1 MSDKKHPFEPETLEA
16 LKVAQDAVEAWMRL
30 AHRDRI
36 ADGFFGDPTTWDDKE
51 TESANIDGKL
61 FTGFAVVGHFEPM
74 EFGGSVNVLY
84 GTPLRQSPAL
94 TKGLFGY
101 AYDAFA

>member
-1 MSDKKHPFEPETLEA
+1 MSERLHPFEDDTLEA
-16 LKVAQDAVEAWMRL
+16 LKIAQEAAEVYMRL

-36 ADGFFGDPTTWDDKE
+36 ADGYFGDPTTWSAKE
-51 TESANIDGKL
+51 DEASRIDGKL
-61 FTGFAVVGHFEPM
+61 FTGFAIVGHFEPM

-101 AYDAFA
+101 AYDAYA